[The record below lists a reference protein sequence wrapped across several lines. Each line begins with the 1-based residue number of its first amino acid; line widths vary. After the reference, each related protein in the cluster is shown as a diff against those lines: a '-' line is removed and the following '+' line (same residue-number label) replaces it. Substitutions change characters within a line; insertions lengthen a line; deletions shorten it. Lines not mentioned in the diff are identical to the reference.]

1 MGWGSG
7 VAVSCGVGRR
17 CGWDP
22 TLLWPWHR
30 SAGVALIRSLA
41 WKLPD
46 AAGAVLKNKNKTI
59 QKKKKGRNPIGHHV
73 MTRKRK
79 CSISI
84 QWNIIRQYI
93 EMKYWYMLHNGRTLN
108 TRKKTSKRS
117 QPQMATYAMAPF
129 MWPIQSKQI
138 YRLKAE

>member
-1 MGWGSG
+1 MRLGSH
-7 VAVSCGVGRR
+7 VAVAVAQVSRCSSDSIPSLGTSRCCG
-17 CGWDP
+17 C
-22 TLLWPWHR
+22 
-30 SAGVALIRSLA
+30 SL
-41 WKLPD
+41 KKQKQDNL
-46 AAGAVLKNKNKTI
+46 
-59 QKKKKGRNPIGHHV
+59 KKKKGSNPIGHHV